1 MITLEESRYDR
12 AERITWW
19 DQAKLRASS
28 VLVVGAGALGNE
40 IVKNLTLVGV
50 GSIDIVDMDII
61 EHSNLSRCV
70 FFKDGDEGRYKAELL
85 AERAGLL
92 NPDVTLHSHAVPVQ
106 RLGIGFLK
114 EFDLVIGGLDN
125 REARLWIGQAC
136 RKLDM
141 FWVDGAIEGLQGL
154 ARVFGPTGPC
164 YECTLGEVDRQ
175 VMAHRKSCALLTS
188 AEVSSG
194 RTPTNATTSSVIA
207 GVQTQEAVKLLTGNY
222 DLVALGGKAWVFA
235 GDSMLSY
242 IIDYDEDEMCM
253 SHDMYVSV
261 IGPIEL
267 RPDTHL
273 AACLSEVAEGLDF
286 VPSAVDFEDDLIQL
300 EGCPS
305 CSSTHSRSFR
315 SALGAGD
322 GECASCGELLK
333 ATSVTSIEWGSE
345 ALAANWLDW
354 NPPNSDVVTLRSG
367 ESRVHVILKAGAQL

>member
-19 DQAKLRASS
+19 DQAKLRGSS

-50 GSIDIVDMDII
+50 GSIEVVDMDVI

-92 NPDVTLHSHAVPVQ
+92 NPDVNLSAHVVPVQ
-106 RLGIGFLK
+106 RLGLGFLRK
-114 EFDLVIGGLDN
+114 FDLVIGGLDN

-136 RKLDM
+136 RKLNM
-141 FWVDGAIEGLQGL
+141 YWVDGAIEGLQGL
-154 ARVFGPTGPC
+154 ARVFAPEGPC
-164 YECTLGEVDRQ
+164 YECTLGEIDRQ

-188 AEVSSG
+188 AEVNSG

-207 GVQTQEAVKLLTGNY
+207 GVQTQEAVKILTGNY
-222 DLVALGGKAWVFA
+222 DLVSLSGKAWVFA

-253 SHDMYVSV
+253 SHDTYLSV
-261 IGPIEL
+261 VGPIDL
-267 RPDTHL
+267 RPDAQLNT
-273 AACLSEVAEGLDF
+273 CLNEVANGLDF
-286 VPSAVDFEDDLIQL
+286 VPSAVDFEDDLIHL
-300 EGCPS
+300 EACPS
-305 CSSTHSRSFR
+305 CSSTQKRAFR

-322 GECASCGELLK
+322 GECPSCGELLN
-333 ATSVTSIEWGSE
+333 ATSVTSIEWGSD
-345 ALAANWLDW
+345 ALTVNWFDW

-367 ESRVHVILKAGAQL
+367 DERVHVILNAGVQ